1 MKDIPELKN
10 APMLFGLEAQGKI
23 PVIERML
30 ASGASWAARA
40 VLMRDPVAPNGF
52 ARSGISVGPLASL
65 CSLSSWGRSQH

>member
-30 ASGASWAARA
+30 ASGASWEEIGRA
-40 VLMRDPVAPNGF
+40 IGWCPETAERHY
-52 ARSGISVGPLASL
+52 
-65 CSLSSWGRSQH
+65 SWYLEQKEEVK